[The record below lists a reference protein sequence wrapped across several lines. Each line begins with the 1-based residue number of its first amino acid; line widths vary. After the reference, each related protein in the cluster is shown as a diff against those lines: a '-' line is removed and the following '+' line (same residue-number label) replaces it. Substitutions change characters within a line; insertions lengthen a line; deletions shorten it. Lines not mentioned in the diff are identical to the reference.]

1 MKCIEISIFLTD
13 DLRLKSIA
21 IDKNDTGLESDS
33 KLLKK
38 VCISILQSISLN
50 KQDIEIQDILNN
62 LNIKHHNL
70 K

>member
-1 MKCIEISIFLTD
+1 MKYIELGIFLTD
-13 DLRLKSIA
+13 DLGIKSIV
-21 IDKNDTGLESDS
+21 IDQNDTGLESDS

-38 VCISILQSISLN
+38 VCIAILESLSLN
-50 KQDIEIQDILNN
+50 KQDVEIQDMLNN